1 MNSDTAQLL
10 IGSKHN
16 KGSIVITDKLWI
28 YYAPWCWNQIGF
40 YTDKIKTKKN
50 KKKNNLKIVCDR
62 LNEYLDNKIQFIDSY
77 EKDIK
82 KILNDVKSMHPKAK
96 HFPYAYIL
104 GTTAGKTDDKEPHNS
119 AGMQIYNI
127 LNYNN
132 LNSHLLIIIRYFG
145 GTKLGAS
152 NLLRTYL
159 EVAKNTVK
167 KITN

>member
-1 MNSDTAQLL
+1 ML
-10 IGSKHN
+10 
-16 KGSIVITDKLWI
+16 
-28 YYAPWCWNQIGF
+28 
-40 YTDKIKTKKN
+40 
-50 KKKNNLKIVCDR
+50 
-62 LNEYLDNKIQFIDSY
+62 LNEFELTIKKSKFIGLLYKIDN

-82 KILNDVKSMHPKAK
+82 KILNDIKSIHPKAK

-167 KITN
+167 KITNECDFLISSFFS

>member
-1 MNSDTAQLL
+1 M
-10 IGSKHN
+10 
-16 KGSIVITDKLWI
+16 KL
-28 YYAPWCWNQIGF
+28 
-40 YTDKIKTKKN
+40 IKTNKEEIKKS
-50 KKKNNLKIVCDR
+50 KFIAYYY
-62 LNEYLDNKIQFIDSY
+62 ELDTT
-77 EKDIK
+77 EDIK
-82 KILNDVKSMHPKAK
+82 IIIDELKKEHKKAK
-96 HFPYAYIL
+96 HIVYAYKF
-104 GTTAGKTDDKEPHNS
+104 GNTAGKTDDKEPHNS

-159 EVAKNTVK
+159 EVAKNVTK

>member
-1 MNSDTAQLL
+1 ML
-10 IGSKHN
+10 
-16 KGSIVITDKLWI
+16 
-28 YYAPWCWNQIGF
+28 
-40 YTDKIKTKKN
+40 
-50 KKKNNLKIVCDR
+50 
-62 LNEYLDNKIQFIDSY
+62 LNEFELTIKKSKFIGLLYKIDT
-77 EKDIK
+77 EEDIK

-104 GTTAGKTDDKEPHNS
+104 GSIAGKTDDKEPHNS

-132 LNSHLLIIIRYFG
+132 LNSHLLIIVRYFG
-145 GTKLGAS
+145 GTKLGAG

>member
-1 MNSDTAQLL
+1 ML
-10 IGSKHN
+10 
-16 KGSIVITDKLWI
+16 
-28 YYAPWCWNQIGF
+28 
-40 YTDKIKTKKN
+40 
-50 KKKNNLKIVCDR
+50 
-62 LNEYLDNKIQFIDSY
+62 LNEFELTIKKSKFIGLLYKIDN

-104 GTTAGKTDDKEPHNS
+104 GSTAGKTDDKEPHNS

-145 GTKLGAS
+145 GTKLGAG

>member
-1 MNSDTAQLL
+1 ML
-10 IGSKHN
+10 
-16 KGSIVITDKLWI
+16 
-28 YYAPWCWNQIGF
+28 
-40 YTDKIKTKKN
+40 
-50 KKKNNLKIVCDR
+50 
-62 LNEYLDNKIQFIDSY
+62 LNEFELTIKKSKFIGLLYKIDN

-82 KILNDVKSMHPKAK
+82 KILNDVKSMYPKAK

-104 GTTAGKTDDKEPHNS
+104 GSTAGKTDDKEPHNS

-145 GTKLGAS
+145 GTKLGAG

-159 EVAKNTVK
+159 EVAKNTAK

>member
-1 MNSDTAQLL
+1 ML
-10 IGSKHN
+10 
-16 KGSIVITDKLWI
+16 
-28 YYAPWCWNQIGF
+28 
-40 YTDKIKTKKN
+40 
-50 KKKNNLKIVCDR
+50 
-62 LNEYLDNKIQFIDSY
+62 LNEFELTIKKSKFIGLLYKIDT
-77 EKDIK
+77 EEDIK

-104 GTTAGKTDDKEPHNS
+104 GSIAGKTDDKEPHNS

-132 LNSHLLIIIRYFG
+132 LNSHLLIIVRYFG
-145 GTKLGAS
+145 GTKLGAG

-167 KITN
+167 KNHKLM

>member
-1 MNSDTAQLL
+1 MFRRLNDNR
-10 IGSKHN
+10 IKEI
-16 KGSIVITDKLWI
+16 IVCNYK
-28 YYAPWCWNQIGF
+28 A
-40 YTDKIKTKKN
+40 KSKN
-50 KKKNNLKIVCDR
+50 KYNWGISVY
-62 LNEYLDNKIQFIDSY
+62 NENDN

-82 KILNDVKSMHPKAK
+82 KILNEVKSIHPKAK

-145 GTKLGAS
+145 GTKLGAG